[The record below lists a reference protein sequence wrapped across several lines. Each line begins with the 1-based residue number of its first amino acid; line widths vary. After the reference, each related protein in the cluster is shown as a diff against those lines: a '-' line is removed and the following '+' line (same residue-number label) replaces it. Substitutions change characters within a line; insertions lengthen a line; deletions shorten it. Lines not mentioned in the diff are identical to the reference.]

1 MAKEVT
7 YVMVKPD
14 GVKKKLTRVICDILV
29 SNDLMIHD
37 ILPEVNLTPEII
49 KEHYSHLIDKP
60 FYPELE
66 QFMLSGPV
74 VPMIVYGEDAVSKVR
89 AIIGPTNVKKA
100 KEESPESIRAIYGD
114 LENASA
120 NIVHASDSPENALI
134 EIKRFFGKD
143 MEQPSDCKVKCLFKS
158 TIL

>member
-14 GVKKKLTRVICDILV
+14 GVKKNLTPIICNILK
-29 SNDLMIHD
+29 SNELMIFD
-37 ILPEVNLTPEII
+37 ILPEVQLTSEII

-60 FYPELE
+60 FYPDLE
-66 QFMLSGPV
+66 KFMLSGPV
-74 VPMIVYGEDAVSKVR
+74 VPMIVYGDDAVSKVR
-89 AIIGPTNVKKA
+89 MLIGPTSVKKA

-114 LENASA
+114 IENDSA
-120 NIVHASDSPENALI
+120 NVVHASDSKENALI
-134 EIKRFFGKD
+134 EIKRFFGKE
-143 MEQPSDCKVKCLFKS
+143 MEQPCDCKVKCLFKS

>member
-14 GVKKKLTRVICDILV
+14 GVKKNLTPVICDILV

-37 ILPEVNLTPEII
+37 ILPEVNLKPEII
-49 KEHYSHLIDKP
+49 KQHNAQMIDKP

-89 AIIGPTNVKKA
+89 TIIGPTNVIKA
-100 KEESPESIRAIYGD
+100 KEESTNSIRAIYGD
-114 LENASA
+114 TENESA
-120 NIVHASDSPENALI
+120 NVIHASDSPENALI
-134 EIKRFFGKD
+134 EIKRFFGKE
-143 MEQPSDCKVKCLFKS
+143 MEQPSNCKVKCLFKS

>member
-14 GVKKKLTRVICDILV
+14 GVKKNLTGVICNILEE
-29 SNDLMIHD
+29 NELTIQE
-37 ILPEVNLTPEII
+37 ILPERILTPELI
-49 KEHYSHLIDKP
+49 KEHYAHLLDKP

-66 QFMLSGPV
+66 EFMTSGPV

-89 AIIGPTNVKKA
+89 TIIGPTNVKKA
-100 KEESPESIRAIYGD
+100 QEESPNSIRAMYGNP
-114 LENASA
+114 ERGSE
-120 NIVHASDSPENALI
+120 NIVHASDSRENALI

-143 MEQPSDCKVKCLFKS
+143 LTQPCDTNVKCLSKRP
-158 TIL
+158 IL

>member
-1 MAKEVT
+1 MKNELERTLAII
-7 YVMVKPD
+7 KPD
-14 GVKKKLTRVICDILV
+14 GIKNITQIIRMIYKSGLKISKHKIRKLDEEILA
-29 SNDLMIHD
+29 
-37 ILPEVNLTPEII
+37 
-49 KEHYSHLIDKP
+49 EHYSHLIDKP

-89 AIIGPTNVKKA
+89 TIIGPTNVKKA

-114 LENASA
+114 VENASA

-143 MEQPSDCKVKCLFKS
+143 MEQPSNCKVKCLFKS